1 MLIVR
6 DNDKKFT

>member
-6 DNDKKFT
+6 DWR